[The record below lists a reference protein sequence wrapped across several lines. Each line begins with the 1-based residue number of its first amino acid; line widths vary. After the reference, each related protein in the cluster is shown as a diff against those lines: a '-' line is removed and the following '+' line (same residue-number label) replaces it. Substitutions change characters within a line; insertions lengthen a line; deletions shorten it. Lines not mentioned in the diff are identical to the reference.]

1 MKVVEMGRIRCIA
14 NDIAEEVKEEIA
26 KREAIKDFEWSW
38 FDHKC
43 QSQIYDIIRDKLNER
58 LPKDGYII
66 EATEDEIREL
76 PFNAF
81 AKPVTIAQSEDSP
94 CGGGDCEEK
103 PITLSE
109 AILHAEEVAKKKGDT
124 PCGRQHSQLAG
135 WLRELYRYEFGEE
148 FCMK

>member
-38 FDHKC
+38 FDYKC

-58 LPKDGYII
+58 LPKDGFII

-81 AKPVTIAQSEDSP
+81 AKPVTLSPVDTSCGASE
-94 CGGGDCEEK
+94 GK
-103 PITLSE
+103 PLTLSE
-109 AILHAEEVAKKKGDT
+109 AILHAEEVARNMGKT
-124 PCGRQHSQLAG
+124 PCATQHAQLAG
-135 WLRELYRYEFGEE
+135 WLRELYRYQFGEE